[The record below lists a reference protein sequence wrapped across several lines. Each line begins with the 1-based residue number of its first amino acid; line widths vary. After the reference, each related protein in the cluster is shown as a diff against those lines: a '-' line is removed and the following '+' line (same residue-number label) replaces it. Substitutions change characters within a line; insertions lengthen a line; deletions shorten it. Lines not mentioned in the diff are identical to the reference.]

1 MSIPRRALAAPVLLG
16 LTLREARAADRPRIG
31 EVASVTGEARADYT
45 GVPTRMLAVQDALL
59 LNDTLSTGL
68 AARLACRLEGGIE
81 IRLGEKASLR
91 VDAMTLGGPRPG
103 TLLRVFD
110 GPLLV
115 DRAPQ
120 AGTSPMEVR
129 MPWARIGVRGTRFFA
144 GPLDGRRAV
153 FVEHGRVV
161 VQAGGTTAEV
171 GPGEGVDQVEPG
183 GPLGPVVRWGA
194 PRIARA
200 MALVN

>member
-1 MSIPRRALAAPVLLG
+1 MSIPRRALAAPSLLG
-16 LTLREARAADRPRIG
+16 LSARRAWADRPRVG
-31 EVASVTGEARADYT
+31 EVAAVTGEARADYT
-45 GVPTRMLAVQDALL
+45 GLPTRRLAAQDPLWL
-59 LNDTLSTGL
+59 EDTVSTGL
-68 AARLACRLEGGIE
+68 SARLAGRLEGGVE
-81 IRLGEKASLR
+81 IRLGERASLR
-91 VDAMTLGGPRPG
+91 IDALTLQGPRAG
-103 TLLRVFD
+103 TILRVFD

-120 AGTSPMEVR
+120 AGSSPIEVR

-153 FVEHGRVV
+153 FVERGRVLV
-161 VQAGGTTAEV
+161 EAGGTTAEL
-171 GPGEGVDQVEPG
+171 GAGEGVDQAAPG

-200 MALVN
+200 MALVS